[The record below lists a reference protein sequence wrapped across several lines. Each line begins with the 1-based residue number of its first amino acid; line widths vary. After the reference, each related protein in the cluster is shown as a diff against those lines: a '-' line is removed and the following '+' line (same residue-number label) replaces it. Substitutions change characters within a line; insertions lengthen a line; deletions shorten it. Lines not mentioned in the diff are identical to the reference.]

1 MKKNTYSVQSWSMDR
16 NEQYG
21 EITVLGLKTAL
32 QEYKYM
38 KEEFS
43 DKEGYI
49 EILNISNED
58 DPELWNIVRYSKL

>member
-1 MKKNTYSVQSWSMDR
+1 MKKNTYSVQSWSMDG
-16 NEQYG
+16 NEQYS
-21 EITVLGLKTAL
+21 EITVEGLKKAL
-32 QEYKYM
+32 QEYKFM

-58 DPELWNIVRYSKL
+58 DPESWYCVRYSKL